1 MKKLSLYIFSLLLI
15 LTIGLCS
22 CGIYSFSG
30 ASLSTDIKTVTIKT
44 FTNQA
49 SIVFPSLSE
58 KITEKLKDKFMKEMN
73 LKLVDD
79 NGDITFKGA
88 VVDYKIMPSSISTN
102 NQSKTSRLTISVK
115 VRFENTKDPKASY
128 ETLFSNYMDFDSS
141 KDLTQVEND
150 LVDGITDLLVQDI
163 FNKAVNNW

>member
-1 MKKLSLYIFSLLLI
+1 MKKQTLYIFCI
-15 LTIGLCS
+15 IIGLSINLSS

-30 ASLSTDIKTVTIKT
+30 ASLSPDIKSVTIKT

-49 SIVFPSLSE
+49 SIVVPSLSE

-79 NGDITFKGA
+79 NGDITFKGS
-88 VVDYKIMPSSISTN
+88 VVDYKIAPASISSN
-102 NQSKTSRLTISVK
+102 EQSKTSRLTISVK
-115 VRFENTKDPKASY
+115 VKFENSKDPKGDY
-128 ETLFSNYMDFDSS
+128 ESMFSSYMDFDST
-141 KDLTQVEND
+141 KDLTQVENE
-150 LVDGITDLLVQDI
+150 LIEGITDILVQDI

>member
-1 MKKLSLYIFSLLLI
+1 
-15 LTIGLCS
+15 
-22 CGIYSFSG
+22 
-30 ASLSTDIKTVTIKT
+30 
-44 FTNQA
+44 
-49 SIVFPSLSE
+49 
-58 KITEKLKDKFMKEMN
+58 
-73 LKLVDD
+73 
-79 NGDITFKGA
+79 
-88 VVDYKIMPSSISTN
+88 MPSSISTN

>member
-1 MKKLSLYIFSLLLI
+1 MKKQPLYIFCLLVAVSICLS
-15 LTIGLCS
+15 S

-30 ASLSTDIKTVTIKT
+30 ASLSSDVKTVTIKT

-49 SIVFPSLSE
+49 SIVLPSLSE

-79 NGDITFKGA
+79 NGDISFKGA
-88 VVDYKIMPSSISTN
+88 VVDYKVAPSSIGAN
-102 NQSKTSRLTISVK
+102 EQSKTSRLTISVK
-115 VRFENTKDPKASY
+115 VKFENSKDRKADY
-128 ETLFSNYMDFDSS
+128 ETMFSSYMDFDSS
-141 KDLTQVEND
+141 KDLTQVESE
-150 LVDGITDLLVQDI
+150 LVEGITDILVQDI